1 MVEQQIVYIYTD
13 GACSGNPGPMGIG
26 VYMRKGKRVIE
37 MISQYLGKGTNNTA
51 ELTAINIALEK
62 AIFYDEKL
70 IEIKSDS
77 EWAIKILNHQYKCK
91 QPHLLRILKL
101 IREKEPYFSSLKY
114 FWIPREENTVANE
127 LAQSSVQKR
136 LK

>member
-1 MVEQQIVYIYTD
+1 MVEQQVVYIYTD

-51 ELTAINIALEK
+51 ELTAIDVALEK
-62 AIFYDEKL
+62 AIFYEERY
-70 IEIKSDS
+70 IEIRSDS
-77 EWAIKILNHQYKCK
+77 EWAIKVLNNQYKCK
-91 QPHLLRILKL
+91 QLHLQKILKL
-101 IREKEPYFSSLKY
+101 VKEKEHYFSYLKY
-114 FWIPREENTVANE
+114 LWVPRKENTIANE
-127 LAQSSVQKR
+127 LAQSSVQKK